1 MNAGAKRSET
11 TGQPVRRFPF
21 TETGIVLLMAADDVA
36 TCQCAIAGRMEAL
49 AATSFLT
56 DQAVDQGV
64 CCRET
69 FGTGITRSGQVN
81 IDSMRCVQHRRL
93 RWVLL
98 NAILASAYC
107 SIP

>member
-21 TETGIVLLMAADDVA
+21 TATGIVLLMAADDKA
-36 TCQCAIAGRMEAL
+36 TCQYAIAARMEAL

-56 DQAVDQGV
+56 DLVAGRGV

-69 FGTGITRSGQVN
+69 FGFGITRSGQVS